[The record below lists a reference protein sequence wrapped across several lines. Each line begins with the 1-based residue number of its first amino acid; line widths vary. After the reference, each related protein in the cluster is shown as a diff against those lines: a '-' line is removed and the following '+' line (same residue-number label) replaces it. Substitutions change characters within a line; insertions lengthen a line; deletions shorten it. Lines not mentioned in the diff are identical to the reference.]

1 MNHMV
6 WYTLHF
12 FCDQGGMEQFYGTAL
27 EDAVAQMLDGSSF
40 SDQQFL
46 RTSTKRQNKHLEHRN

>member
-1 MNHMV
+1 
-6 WYTLHF
+6 
-12 FCDQGGMEQFYGTAL
+12 MEQFYGTAL